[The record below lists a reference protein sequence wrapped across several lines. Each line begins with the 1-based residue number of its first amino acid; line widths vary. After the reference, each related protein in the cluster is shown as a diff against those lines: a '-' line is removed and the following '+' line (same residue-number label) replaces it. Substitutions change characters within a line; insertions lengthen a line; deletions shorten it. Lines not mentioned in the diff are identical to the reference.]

1 MFSKTEVKKE
11 YCVIHYAHFLT
22 RRIKSLSAK
31 SPLLHQFLIA
41 LHSVAFARQASI
53 IGHVSQGH
61 SLLFSGPSTFSSTG
75 ASGSLY
81 PLPLYASM
89 SAQITLVIIYPL
101 SCLLISYLSNPT

>member
-1 MFSKTEVKKE
+1 MFSKTEVKE
-11 YCVIHYAHFLT
+11 EHCIFHYAQPLT

-41 LHSVAFARQASI
+41 LHSVALARHCSI

-89 SAQITLVIIYPL
+89 SAHITVLLILYPL
-101 SCLLISYLSNPT
+101 CY